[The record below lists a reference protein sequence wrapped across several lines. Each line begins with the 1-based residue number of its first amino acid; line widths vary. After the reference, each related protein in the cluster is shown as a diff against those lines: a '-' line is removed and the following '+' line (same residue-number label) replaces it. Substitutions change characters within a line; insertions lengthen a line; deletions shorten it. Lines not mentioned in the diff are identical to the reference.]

1 MRELCAQQMVLQQ
14 NTRQRQLWV
23 EHMHARAAYQYEPK
37 GKNGN
42 HHYHLNTRLFVAI
55 ISSLLTFVTFS
66 PTAAVKC
73 FVENLRLGFPLMVT
87 TLLTSTGDWRA
98 TVRIIAGLTALMCA
112 LCIAFFHDNPAA
124 LGLQRDGDDAEEKI
138 ADTNSDPKDNDKQ
151 SKQNVQASDDS
162 SDSDTTPAK
171 EGLTIR
177 EALLTPKFQVVL
189 MVNVIV
195 SVFEPALN
203 IHGKEGICFGRSV

>member
-1 MRELCAQQMVLQQ
+1 
-14 NTRQRQLWV
+14 
-23 EHMHARAAYQYEPK
+23 MHARAAYQHELKETVRDTPACIYRLA
-37 GKNGN
+37 GKHENY
-42 HHYHLNTRLFVAI
+42 HYHLNTRVFVGI

-98 TVRIIAGLTALMCA
+98 TLRIIAGLTAVVCV

-124 LGLQRDGDDAEEKI
+124 LGLERDGDDAEEII
-138 ADTNSDPKDNDKQ
+138 ADTNFDLEANDEQ